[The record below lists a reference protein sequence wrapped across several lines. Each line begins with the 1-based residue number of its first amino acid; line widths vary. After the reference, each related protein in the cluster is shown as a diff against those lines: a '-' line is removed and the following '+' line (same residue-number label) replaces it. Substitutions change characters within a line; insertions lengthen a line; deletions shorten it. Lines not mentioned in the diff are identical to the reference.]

1 MAQSKYDSGLPE
13 LDTFLYRLLVTFNMN
28 SNRCA
33 QYFLSSK
40 YRHITPKKFIEKCEL
55 IFKKHDRETIG
66 KLSKFFRMID
76 QDDSGVISYKEFL
89 EALDRVQRLYIRQDY
104 NSTRINDSQSGSQKD
119 IGNTSIYSN
128 DFELDESLPERERL
142 LLKNKFLDEPGM
154 QDARQIERLPTFE
167 KKSHR
172 ADIFDRLKQD
182 LNWNEDRLLRELSTY
197 DKKNDRILNIRYVI
211 KVLKKLGVQNLT
223 KEDEA
228 TILSVAK
235 KGHNKEELFYADLVK
250 KIFSDDDPTG
260 LQGKTRIKSLK
271 ELVNHFKE
279 EMMMSGINVK
289 DLFEGIDKNN
299 DQYLTY

>member
-1 MAQSKYDSGLPE
+1 M
-13 LDTFLYRLLVTFNMN
+13 
-28 SNRCA
+28 
-33 QYFLSSK
+33 
-40 YRHITPKKFIEKCEL
+40 

-299 DQYLTY
+299 DQFLTY

>member
-13 LDTFLYRLLVTFNMN
+13 LDTFLYRLLVTFDMN

-66 KLSKFFRMID
+66 KLSKFFQMID
-76 QDDSGVISYKEFL
+76 QDHSDVISYKEFL

-104 NSTRINDSQSGSQKD
+104 NSARITDSNPGSQKD
-119 IGNTSIYSN
+119 LTNASTYTD
-128 DFELDESLPERERL
+128 DFELDDALPERERL
-142 LLKNKFLDEPGM
+142 ILQSKFLDEPGM
-154 QDARQIERLPTFE
+154 SDARQIERLPTYAKKNE
-167 KKSHR
+167 KP
-172 ADIFDRLKQD
+172 DIFDRLKQD

-235 KGHNKEELFYADLVK
+235 TGHNKEEVFYADLVK

-260 LQGKTRIKSLK
+260 LQGKTRIRSLK
-271 ELVNHFKE
+271 ELVEHFKE
-279 EMMMSGINVK
+279 EMTMSGINVK